1 MAVRPGRILARNL
14 QSSEVCRVRDK
25 VVRMDQPSDQHER
38 GVDAV
43 SISLAPIVGAE
54 ADHLL
59 ALSDEYMVSL
69 YPAESNHLVSS
80 ESLRTGD
87 AVFLGAFIAL
97 SMPSTP
103 EAAEQSVK
111 TGGLPSGGEFGKCIG
126 CVAARFYREAGYA
139 EIKRLYVQ
147 DAHRGLGLSRTLMS
161 AIEAEI
167 LAEGIDCARLEMG
180 IYQPE
185 ADALYR
191 SLGYRDIP
199 PFGDYLVD
207 PLSQFLEKDPLRAR

>member
-1 MAVRPGRILARNL
+1 
-14 QSSEVCRVRDK
+14 
-25 VVRMDQPSDQHER
+25 MDQPAEQHEC

-59 ALSDEYMVSL
+59 VLSDEYMASL

-87 AVFLGAFIAL
+87 AVFLGAFI
-97 SMPSTP
+97 SSSIPSTP
-103 EAAEQSVK
+103 ETAEQSVK
-111 TGGLPSGGEFGKCIG
+111 TGGLPSGGEFGVCIG

-147 DAHRGLGLSRTLMS
+147 EALRGLGLSRTLMS

-207 PLSQFLEKDPLRAR
+207 PLSQFLEKAPLRAR

>member
-1 MAVRPGRILARNL
+1 MRY
-14 QSSEVCRVRDK
+14 K
-25 VVRMDQPSDQHER
+25 VLRMDQDASQHEY
-38 GVDAV
+38 GSDNV
-43 SISLAPIVGAE
+43 SILLAPIVGAE

-59 ALSDEYMVSL
+59 VLSDQYMASL

-80 ESLRTGD
+80 ESLRTGS
-87 AVFLGAFIAL
+87 AVFLGAFI
-97 SMPSTP
+97 SSNMSSSP
-103 EAAEQSVK
+103 ETADRPVNTDKLGSRSEVV
-111 TGGLPSGGEFGKCIG
+111 GCIA

-147 DAHRGLGLSRTLMS
+147 KTYRGLGLSRTLMS

-167 LAEGIDCARLEMG
+167 MAEGIDCARLEMG

-191 SLGYRDIP
+191 SLGYRDIE

-207 PLSQFLEKDPLRAR
+207 PLSQFLEKAPLMAA

>member
-1 MAVRPGRILARNL
+1 MRA
-14 QSSEVCRVRDK
+14 K
-25 VVRMDQPSDQHER
+25 VIEMEQPAEQHEC
-38 GVDAV
+38 GADAV

-59 ALSDEYMVSL
+59 VLSDEYMASL

-87 AVFLGAFIAL
+87 AIFLGAFT
-97 SMPSTP
+97 SSTMPSSSETADQP
-103 EAAEQSVK
+103 EK
-111 TGGLPSGGEFGKCIG
+111 TGGLLSGGDVGDCIG

-147 DAHRGLGLSRTLMS
+147 EAHRGRGLSRTLMS
-161 AIEAEI
+161 AIETEI
-167 LAEGIDCARLEMG
+167 LAQGIDCARLEMG

-191 SLGYRDIP
+191 SIGYRDIP
-199 PFGDYLVD
+199 PFGEYLVD
-207 PLSQFLEKDPLRAR
+207 PLSQFLEKAPLRAP

>member
-1 MAVRPGRILARNL
+1 MRA
-14 QSSEVCRVRDK
+14 K
-25 VVRMDQPSDQHER
+25 VIEMEQPAEQHEC

-59 ALSDEYMVSL
+59 VLSDEYMASL
-69 YPAESNHLVSS
+69 YPEESNHLVSS

-87 AVFLGAFIAL
+87 AIFLGAFTSSTMSSSSEIADQPEKTRGLL
-97 SMPSTP
+97 SDGD
-103 EAAEQSVK
+103 V
-111 TGGLPSGGEFGKCIG
+111 GECIG

-147 DAHRGLGLSRTLMS
+147 EAYRGRGLSRTLMN

-191 SLGYRDIP
+191 SIGYRDIP

-207 PLSQFLEKDPLRAR
+207 PLSQFLEKAPLRGG

>member
-1 MAVRPGRILARNL
+1 
-14 QSSEVCRVRDK
+14 
-25 VVRMDQPSDQHER
+25 MDQPSEQHER
-38 GVDAV
+38 GPMSV

-59 ALSDEYMVSL
+59 VLSDEYMAAL

-87 AVFLGAFIAL
+87 AIFLGAFTSSTMSSSSETADQPEKTRGLL
-97 SMPSTP
+97 SDGD
-103 EAAEQSVK
+103 V
-111 TGGLPSGGEFGKCIG
+111 GECIG

-147 DAHRGLGLSRTLMS
+147 EAYRGRGLSRTLMN

-167 LAEGIDCARLEMG
+167 LAEGVDCARLEMG

-191 SLGYRDIP
+191 SIGYRDIP

-207 PLSQFLEKDPLRAR
+207 PLSQFLEKAPLRGA

>member
-1 MAVRPGRILARNL
+1 
-14 QSSEVCRVRDK
+14 VRDK
-25 VVRMDQPSDQHER
+25 VLGMDQDASQHEHGFDR
-38 GVDAV
+38 V
-43 SISLAPIVGAE
+43 SISLERIVGAE
-54 ADHLL
+54 ADHMLV
-59 ALSDEYMVSL
+59 LSDQYMASL

-87 AVFLGAFIAL
+87 AVFLGAFI
-97 SMPSTP
+97 SSTMSLRTETADQP
-103 EAAEQSVK
+103 AE
-111 TGGLPSGGEFGKCIG
+111 TDELRSGSEVGECIA

-147 DAHRGLGLSRTLMS
+147 ETHRGRGLSRTLMS

-180 IYQPE
+180 IHQPE

-191 SLGYRDIP
+191 SLGYRDIQ

-207 PLSQFLEKDPLRAR
+207 PLSQFLEKAPLKVA

>member
-1 MAVRPGRILARNL
+1 MRA
-14 QSSEVCRVRDK
+14 K
-25 VVRMDQPSDQHER
+25 VLGMDQDTSQYEHGLD
-38 GVDAV
+38 GV
-43 SISLAPIVGAE
+43 SISLERIVGAE

-59 ALSDEYMVSL
+59 VLSDQYMASL

-87 AVFLGAFIAL
+87 AVFLGAFI
-97 SMPSTP
+97 SSTMSLCTETADQP
-103 EAAEQSVK
+103 AK
-111 TGGLPSGGEFGKCIG
+111 TDELRSGSEIGECIG

-147 DAHRGLGLSRTLMS
+147 EIYRGRGLSRTLMS

-180 IYQPE
+180 IHQLE

-191 SLGYRDIP
+191 SLGYRDIQ

-207 PLSQFLEKDPLRAR
+207 PLSQFLEKAPLKAA

>member
-1 MAVRPGRILARNL
+1 
-14 QSSEVCRVRDK
+14 
-25 VVRMDQPSDQHER
+25 MDQPAEQHEC

-43 SISLAPIVGAE
+43 SISLAPIAGAE

-59 ALSDEYMVSL
+59 VLSDEYMASL

-87 AVFLGAFIAL
+87 AIFLGAFT
-97 SMPSTP
+97 SSTMSSGRETAGQP
-103 EAAEQSVK
+103 EK
-111 TGGLPSGGEFGKCIG
+111 TGGLLSGGDAGECIG

-147 DAHRGLGLSRTLMS
+147 EAYRGRGLSRTLMS

-167 LAEGIDCARLEMG
+167 LAQGIDCARLEMG

-191 SLGYRDIP
+191 SIGYRDIP
-199 PFGDYLVD
+199 PFGEYLVD
-207 PLSQFLEKDPLRAR
+207 PLSQFLEKAPLRAP

>member
-1 MAVRPGRILARNL
+1 MEQP
-14 QSSEVCRVRDK
+14 DK
-25 VVRMDQPSDQHER
+25 QHEC

-43 SISLAPIVGAE
+43 SILLAPIVGAE

-59 ALSDEYMVSL
+59 VLSDEYMASL

-87 AVFLGAFIAL
+87 AVFLGAF
-97 SMPSTP
+97 MPSMMPSSP
-103 EAAEQSVK
+103 ETMEQSDE
-111 TGGLPSGGEFGKCIG
+111 TGVPSSRGESGQCIG

-147 DAHRGLGLSRTLMS
+147 ESYRGRGLSRTLMN

-167 LAEGIDCARLEMG
+167 LTEGIDCARLEMG

-191 SLGYRDIP
+191 SIGYRDIP

-207 PLSQFLEKDPLRAR
+207 PLSQFLEKAPLRGA

>member
-1 MAVRPGRILARNL
+1 
-14 QSSEVCRVRDK
+14 
-25 VVRMDQPSDQHER
+25 MDQPSEQHER
-38 GVDAV
+38 GPKSV

-59 ALSDEYMVSL
+59 VLSDEYMAAL

-87 AVFLGAFIAL
+87 AIFLGAFTSSTMSSSSETADQPEKTRGLL
-97 SMPSTP
+97 SDGD
-103 EAAEQSVK
+103 V
-111 TGGLPSGGEFGKCIG
+111 GECIG

-147 DAHRGLGLSRTLMS
+147 EAYRGRGLSRTLMN

-191 SLGYRDIP
+191 SIGYRDIP
-199 PFGDYLVD
+199 PFGEYLVD
-207 PLSQFLEKDPLRAR
+207 PLSQFLEKAPLGAP

>member
-1 MAVRPGRILARNL
+1 
-14 QSSEVCRVRDK
+14 
-25 VVRMDQPSDQHER
+25 MDQYPHR
-38 GVDAV
+38 HKFGPDAV

-59 ALSDEYMVSL
+59 VLSDEYMASL

-87 AVFLGAFIAL
+87 AVFLGAFL
-97 SMPSTP
+97 SPDPNVSVNAS
-103 EAAEQSVK
+103 AADTMQSD
-111 TGGLPSGGEFGKCIG
+111 GNSGQCIG
-126 CVAARFYREAGYA
+126 CVAARFYRDAAYA
-139 EIKRLYVQ
+139 EIKRLYV
-147 DAHRGLGLSRTLMS
+147 DEAHRGLGLARTLMD

-167 LAEGIDCARLEMG
+167 VAEGIDCARLEMG

-191 SLGYRDIP
+191 SLGYRDIR
-199 PFGDYLVD
+199 PFGEYLED
-207 PLSQFLEKDPLRAR
+207 PLSQFLEKLPLGAS

>member
-1 MAVRPGRILARNL
+1 M
-14 QSSEVCRVRDK
+14 
-25 VVRMDQPSDQHER
+25 
-38 GVDAV
+38 
-43 SISLAPIVGAE
+43 SISLVPIVGSE

-59 ALSDEYMVSL
+59 VLSDEYMASL

-87 AVFLGAFIAL
+87 AVFLGAF
-97 SMPSTP
+97 MPSIMSSSP
-103 EAAEQSVK
+103 EIAEQSVK
-111 TGGLPSGGEFGKCIG
+111 TGGLPSGGEVGECIG

-139 EIKRLYVQ
+139 EIKRLYVHE
-147 DAHRGLGLSRTLMS
+147 AHRGRGLSRTLMS

-191 SLGYRDIP
+191 SIGYRKIP

-207 PLSQFLEKDPLRAR
+207 PLSQFLEKAPLRAR

>member
-1 MAVRPGRILARNL
+1 MRA
-14 QSSEVCRVRDK
+14 K
-25 VVRMDQPSDQHER
+25 VIEMDQPSEQHEC
-38 GVDAV
+38 GVDAM

-59 ALSDEYMVSL
+59 VLSDEYMASL

-87 AVFLGAFIAL
+87 AIFLGAFT
-97 SMPSTP
+97 SSTMPSSSETADQP
-103 EAAEQSVK
+103 EK
-111 TGGLPSGGEFGKCIG
+111 TGGLLSGGDVGDCIG

-147 DAHRGLGLSRTLMS
+147 EAYRGRGLSRTLMN

-191 SLGYRDIP
+191 SIGYRDIP
-199 PFGDYLVD
+199 PFGEYLVD
-207 PLSQFLEKDPLRAR
+207 PLSQFLEKAPLGAP

>member
-1 MAVRPGRILARNL
+1 MRA
-14 QSSEVCRVRDK
+14 K
-25 VVRMDQPSDQHER
+25 VIEMDQPSGQHEC

-43 SISLAPIVGAE
+43 SISLAPILGAD

-59 ALSDEYMVSL
+59 VLSDEYMASL

-87 AVFLGAFIAL
+87 AIFLGAFTSSTMSSSSETADQPEKTRGLL
-97 SMPSTP
+97 SDGD
-103 EAAEQSVK
+103 V
-111 TGGLPSGGEFGKCIG
+111 GECIG

-147 DAHRGLGLSRTLMS
+147 EAYRGRGLSRTLMN

-167 LAEGIDCARLEMG
+167 LAEGVDCARLEMG

-191 SLGYRDIP
+191 SIGYRDIP

-207 PLSQFLEKDPLRAR
+207 PLSQFLEKAPLRGA

>member
-1 MAVRPGRILARNL
+1 
-14 QSSEVCRVRDK
+14 
-25 VVRMDQPSDQHER
+25 MDQPSEQHER

-59 ALSDEYMVSL
+59 VLSDEYMASL

-87 AVFLGAFIAL
+87 AVFLGAF
-97 SMPSTP
+97 MPSMMSSSHETV
-103 EAAEQSVK
+103 EQSVE
-111 TGGLPSGGEFGKCIG
+111 TGAPSPRGESWQCIG

-147 DAHRGLGLSRTLMS
+147 EAHRGLGVSRTLMS

-191 SLGYRDIP
+191 SIGYRNIP
-199 PFGDYLVD
+199 PFGEYLVD
-207 PLSQFLEKDPLRAR
+207 PLSQFLEKAPLRAP